1 VLRIRKTTTLDD
13 VTMLEWQRDCAN
25 RITYDAVMDMVK
37 THSGAYGTGVK
48 YAYTMVHA
56 APATKFPE
64 YVNPAL
70 AVAHN

>member
-1 VLRIRKTTTLDD
+1 VLRIL
-13 VTMLEWQRDCAN
+13 
-25 RITYDAVMDMVK
+25 TYDAVMDMVK
-37 THSGAYGTGVK
+37 THCGAYGTGVK